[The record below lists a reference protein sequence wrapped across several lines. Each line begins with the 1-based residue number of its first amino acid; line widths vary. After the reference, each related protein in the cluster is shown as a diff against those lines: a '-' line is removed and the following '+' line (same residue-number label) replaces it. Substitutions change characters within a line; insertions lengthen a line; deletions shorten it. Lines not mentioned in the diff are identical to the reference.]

1 MCGGRVNGSAGEG
14 LCSVAC
20 ALRQDQRGLTSGSNC
35 ASICTLVCCPST
47 TDSFMNWPTST
58 RRPSPTS
65 NAPYYEFSRRRSVTL
80 SPTGCEVLWWVC
92 MSVCLSVCLLAYLR
106 KHTFEHQQIF
116 RSSPERWPNKPG
128 KNVRPSVCPS
138 VHPYVHPY
146 IHTSAIKLN
155 AATNQIVVFVKI
167 DETFMTIWL
176 SRSSEVRVKV
186 RRWPQFPIRTIFI
199 HVAYGHVSVLWWL
212 CDMLCTFSFVDDIMF
227 Q

>member
-1 MCGGRVNGSAGEG
+1 MSRPFSCSVFCGAIASLCRFLQHLYYNLLYMCGGRVNGSAGEG

-138 VHPYVHPY
+138 VHPY
-146 IHTSAIKLN
+146 IR
-155 AATNQIVVFVKI
+155 NQTQCSHKPNSGI
-167 DETFMTIWL
+167 
-176 SRSSEVRVKV
+176 
-186 RRWPQFPIRTIFI
+186 
-199 HVAYGHVSVLWWL
+199 
-212 CDMLCTFSFVDDIMF
+212 C
-227 Q
+227 